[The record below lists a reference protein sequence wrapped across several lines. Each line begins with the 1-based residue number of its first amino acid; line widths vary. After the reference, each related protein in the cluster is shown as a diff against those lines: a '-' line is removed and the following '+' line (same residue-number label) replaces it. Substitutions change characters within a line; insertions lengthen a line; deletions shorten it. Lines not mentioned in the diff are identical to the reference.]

1 MKKLTKKEILRHIKT
16 AEEIII
22 ALVSLAGWVKILLD
36 TIKSISG

>member
-1 MKKLTKKEILRHIKT
+1 MKKLTNKKILRYIKT

-36 TIKSISG
+36 TIKDICG